1 MNFVMLAAAW
11 LACAAPML
19 AGGAPA
25 QTVQERPLPDTL
37 SPEARAAMAAIA
49 AQNTPDRPPSLIDMR
64 SITDGVQAS
73 FGAKL
78 ERRYAVRIE
87 MTAIAGVAVRIVY
100 PKGVTALGK
109 GPVLL
114 NLHGGGFALDSG
126 SLTETIPVAALS
138 GLPVVAVLYR
148 LSPENPYPAA
158 LDDAFAVYQTLE
170 KDRPAS
176 RIAVFGTSAGAT
188 LSGQLIARLASL
200 GRPMPAA
207 LGYFSG
213 KADAGQTGDSESSI
227 PAPAFDWLGVYAGKT
242 PVTDPIFSPLC
253 GDVSHFPPT
262 LLLTSTRDVLLS
274 PTSIFARA
282 LSERGVDARLVVF
295 DGLPHAF
302 WAYMDIPESDQA
314 NALIARF
321 LKARLDAAGR
331 RSGI

>member
-1 MNFVMLAAAW
+1 VTFKALIAAW
-11 LACAAPML
+11 LACAVPML
-19 AGGAPA
+19 AGASPV
-25 QTVQERPLPDTL
+25 QTVQDRPLPDTL
-37 SPEARAAMAAIA
+37 SPEARVAMAAIA
-49 AQNTPDRPPSLIDMR
+49 AQKTPDQPPSLTEMR
-64 SITDGVQAS
+64 KLTDAVQAS

-78 ERRYAVRIE
+78 EKRYGVRME
-87 MTAIAGVAVRIVY
+87 MTVIAGVPVRIVY
-100 PKGVTALGK
+100 PKGMTALGK

-126 SLTETIPVAALS
+126 SLTETIPVAARS

-158 LDDAFAVYQTLE
+158 LDDAFAVYQALE
-170 KDRPAS
+170 KNRPSS

-188 LSGQLIARLASL
+188 LSGQLIARLASQ

-213 KADAGQTGDSESSI
+213 KADASQTGDTESSI

-242 PVTDPIFSPLC
+242 PITDPIFSPLR

-262 LLLTSTRDVLLS
+262 LLLTSTRDILLS

-282 LSERGVDARLVVF
+282 LSERGVDVQLVVF

-302 WAYMDIPESDQA
+302 WSYMDIPESDQA

-321 LKARLDAAGR
+321 LKAKLMPSHR
-331 RSGI
+331 RSVI